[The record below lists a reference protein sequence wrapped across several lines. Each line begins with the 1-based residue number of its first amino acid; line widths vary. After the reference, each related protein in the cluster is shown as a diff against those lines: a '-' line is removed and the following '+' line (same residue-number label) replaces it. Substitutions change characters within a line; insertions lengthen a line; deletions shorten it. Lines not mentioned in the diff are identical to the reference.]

1 MVGRVP
7 EPSYFEYTAAD
18 AGSLASLSREPS
30 VPGTR
35 LGLPLDRVSV
45 QALNMQRR
53 RCSLVRGAMAPFDFS
68 WLIRRREPC
77 AQVSSQ
83 TRGRFLLDFLLHA
96 LSVIDGQLL

>member
-1 MVGRVP
+1 M
-7 EPSYFEYTAAD
+7 PSYFEYAGAAD

-53 RCSLVRGAMAPFDFS
+53 RCSLVRGAMARLVFS
-68 WLIRRREPC
+68 WIIGRQEPC
-77 AQVSSQ
+77 TQMSRQAQDASMC
-83 TRGRFLLDFLLHA
+83 
-96 LSVIDGQLL
+96 